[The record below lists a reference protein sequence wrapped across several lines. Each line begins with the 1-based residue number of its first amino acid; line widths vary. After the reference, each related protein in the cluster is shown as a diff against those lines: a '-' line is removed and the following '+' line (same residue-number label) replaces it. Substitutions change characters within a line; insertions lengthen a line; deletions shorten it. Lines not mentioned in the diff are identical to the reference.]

1 MDFRCGYVRQ
11 KFYFCPASFFPVLD
25 HTLTERLQA
34 ILNSLPDFWP
44 ETGLAAAFLV
54 IILVDLML
62 TRRPARAGS
71 ILFTLTLLTLALTA
85 FLSAGAIHQPP
96 LLLFSG
102 LLVND
107 GLAVF
112 CKWLF
117 VLVAALT
124 LFHARSLRE
133 SYPSLFTGEFFALL
147 IAMVLG
153 LFLMVMSANL
163 LLVYVSIELVS
174 LSSYV
179 LTTFKDN
186 AKGAEGGLKY
196 LLFGAMSSGLMLYGM
211 SLLYGFTGSLQF
223 ASPDFMPA
231 LSQIP
236 LLPLLLAGLL
246 TISGL
251 LFKISAIPFHF
262 WTPDVYE
269 AAPTP
274 VVSFFSVAP
283 KAAALIILLRF
294 LAHFPEALVPVV
306 AVLALGSMIIGN
318 FSALGQSD
326 GKRMLAYSSIAHA
339 GFMLVGVVA
348 SNPLGWQ
355 SLAFYLG
362 TYLFMSMAAF
372 LLLDLAAH
380 QRAEKEAHNRYAMD
394 RLQGL
399 GLQRPFLG
407 VVLLLVMVALT
418 GLPPTAGFSAKL
430 FVFSSLWEA
439 YQTSG
444 SALLLGLF
452 IAGLL
457 NALVSLFYY
466 LKIPFLMFFR
476 PANAA
481 LGGPAELT
489 VFQKVLTV
497 GVVIPVLLFF
507 FKADWLMNFIASLRM
522 FGK

>member
-1 MDFRCGYVRQ
+1 M
-11 KFYFCPASFFPVLD
+11 D

-34 ILNSLPDFWP
+34 ILNSIPGFWP
-44 ETGLAAAFLV
+44 EVGLAVAFLF
-54 IILVDLML
+54 IILIDLIL
-62 TRRPARAGS
+62 SRSPAQSRAGF
-71 ILFTLTLLTLALTA
+71 ILFTLTLLTLALIA
-85 FLSAGAIHQPP
+85 FLSAEAIHQSP

-112 CKWLF
+112 CKLLF
-117 VLVAALT
+117 LLVAALT
-124 LFHARSLRE
+124 LFHAWSLRE

-163 LLVYVSIELVS
+163 LLVYLSIELIS
-174 LSSYV
+174 LPSYV
-179 LTTFKDN
+179 LTTFKGN
-186 AKGAEGGLKY
+186 AKGAEGSLKY
-196 LLFGAMSSGLMLYGM
+196 LLFGAMSSGIMLYGM

-223 ASPDFMPA
+223 ADPA
-231 LSQIP
+231 FLSTLSQIP
-236 LLPLLLAGLL
+236 VLPLMLAGLL

-294 LAHFPEALVPVV
+294 LMHFPEVLVPIV

-318 FSALGQSD
+318 FSALGQAD

-348 SNPLGWQ
+348 SNQLGWQ

-362 TYLFMSMAAF
+362 TYLFMSTAAF

-380 QRAEKEAHNRYAMD
+380 QWSEKEAHNRYAMD
-394 RLQGL
+394 RLKGL

-407 VVLLLVMVALT
+407 IALLLIMVALT
-418 GLPPTAGFSAKL
+418 GLPPTGGFSAKL
-430 FVFSSLWEA
+430 FIFSSLWEA
-439 YQTSG
+439 YQTSN
-444 SALLLGLF
+444 SSLLLGLF

-476 PANAA
+476 PANDS
-481 LGGPAELT
+481 LGLPAELT
-489 VFQKVLTV
+489 AFQKVLV
-497 GVVIPVLLFF
+497 MGVVIPVLLFF
-507 FKADWLMNFIASLRM
+507 FKADWLMNFIAGLRM

>member
-1 MDFRCGYVRQ
+1 MRQ
-11 KFYFCPASFFPVLD
+11 KFYFCPSSFFPVLD
-25 HTLTERLQA
+25 HTLTEQLQA
-34 ILNSLPDFWP
+34 ILNSIPGFRP
-44 ETGLAAAFLV
+44 EVGLAAAFLV
-54 IILVDLML
+54 IILIDLML
-62 TRRPARAGS
+62 TGSLAQFRAGS
-71 ILFTLTLLTLALTA
+71 ILFTLTFLILAFTA
-85 FLSAGAIHQPP
+85 FVSAEALHQPTVF
-96 LLLFSG
+96 LFSG
-102 LLVND
+102 FLIND

-112 CKWLF
+112 CKLLF
-117 VLVAALT
+117 LLVAALT
-124 LFHARSLRE
+124 LLHARSLRK

-147 IAMVLG
+147 MAMLLG

-163 LLVYVSIELVS
+163 LLVYLSIELVS

-179 LTTFKDN
+179 LTTFQGN

-196 LLFGAMSSGLMLYGM
+196 LLFGAMSSGVMLYGM

-223 ASPDFMPA
+223 ADPAFLSA

-236 LLPLLLAGLL
+236 LLPLMLAGLL
-246 TISGL
+246 TVSGL

-269 AAPTP
+269 AGPTP

-294 LAHFPEALVPVV
+294 LMHFPEVLVPIV

-348 SNPLGWQ
+348 SNQLGQQ

-362 TYLFMSMAAF
+362 TYLFMSTAAF

-380 QRAEKEAHNRYAMD
+380 QWAEKEDHNRYAMD
-394 RLQGL
+394 RLKGL

-430 FVFSSLWEA
+430 FIFSSLWQA

-476 PANAA
+476 PADDS
-481 LGGPAELT
+481 LGLPAELT
-489 VFQKVLTV
+489 AFQKVLTV

-507 FKADWLMNFIASLRM
+507 FKADWLMNWIAGLRL